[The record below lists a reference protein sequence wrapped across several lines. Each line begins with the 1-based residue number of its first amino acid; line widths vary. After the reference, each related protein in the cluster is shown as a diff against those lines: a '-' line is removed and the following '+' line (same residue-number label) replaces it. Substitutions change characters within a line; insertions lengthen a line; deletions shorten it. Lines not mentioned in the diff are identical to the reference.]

1 MSPYSEYLRARF
13 NKRLGSRSRVA
24 KEANKPKSEQSKRVT
39 RPEHIKQNAGRAV
52 RQRISTGAQRLPPEL
67 RKTYIRQFGRSAV
80 GGVSSPASS
89 FQKTLENIVDE
100 TLKEIDQRQDTER
113 AIQLAMENPA
123 ATSDEDDGIFKKIA
137 EAVMTNTPLAPLM
150 TGDVKSGTPIGNA
163 IVAAE
168 NVVEGGQQEE
178 PQSHWQGLMEDFS
191 RSPVGRGLDIVSR
204 PAYGAFEG
212 MQNALEADYATRG
225 TPEEQT
231 NPLRYLD
238 ELGGGFWQGLSGQEK
253 TGFGDVWHTMREDSD
268 IVGMEKL
275 RELDETNP
283 GATRWLDRAVGLG
296 GEITMDPLNWVSG
309 GATGI
314 IRNTG
319 AQLTETSAKAAI
331 RESVNNIARD
341 FFDDVIS
348 TTGGL
353 RYKPSQDAIAAYA
366 TQAAEDAITKNLLEI
381 SSGTHAG
388 WGKMGLEGT
397 AQSTANRVTQT
408 VRDEFFKSFDNR
420 VEKVIVALNQGGNLP
435 PNAWRTHLSQS
446 PELSDT
452 IDNMM
457 NDINAAAVAK
467 GLPAPYRSRAMFTLS
482 LGKNDIPKLQRY
494 INQTKD
500 TFDAPLA
507 QHVFDEVYKNTRQFY
522 YNTIGIRLGRKTIP
536 IKTFGKAYT
545 YTKENLPQR
554 AKLTAENFAESMSF
568 ERNAPGRISLMA
580 QNGRSIG
587 AQSFEKFHT
596 DWSKLAR
603 GFSKQEDH
611 DIFLYLNDM
620 VSAVPPKLE
629 NMTLLMRDELKK
641 MFSDE
646 MASGARPEN
655 AVAADNY
662 AFIYNRGGKQKDR
675 ETFKRERKKT
685 IKATGSALG
694 WNLER
699 ARSMN
704 LRPVE
709 SAFDSLIRR
718 KMKSMR
724 DITRAL
730 FMKDLIDNFG
740 VMSKGPLSTAAMRTR
755 SNLEEIPVGNL
766 PQQFR
771 TEFHKGNRFYLP
783 REHKRMYDTY
793 AELSAWNSADAR
805 MLLREFSRATNF
817 IKYLSTV
824 PRPGFHIRNFIGDI
838 FMGILDHIP
847 SKTYS
852 EVLNKYTQHLA
863 GKTVNFKITSTMAKS
878 WDEMKS
884 LYDLHANSGFIE
896 TEIPLGGSSPSA
908 GQHVSNLR
916 KRTANKARQF
926 SDVREDYGRFV
937 HFVGAFRQEA
947 NALLRKGHKGARLEE
962 KALEAAVWRV
972 NHYKFDYSALT
983 ALERKIK
990 LVFPFYTF
998 TRKAAPTLMQQLYL
1012 NPKWMA
1018 IPNRFMEYND
1028 GSAADN
1034 FNAYH
1039 IPDYIRDMGYGMLTD
1054 EDEPKLITGD
1064 ILPSASVLNSL
1075 DFTNSQQFAQSAMS
1089 QTNPMLQ
1096 LGAETALGREFFSG
1110 RPTGSFPEY
1119 VANKFSFP
1127 GQFVRQASGPD
1138 NEPAWIQALNETWF
1152 GAGVPVRQLSEE
1164 SQDFAFRE
1172 LEDRFIQDPFSEI
1185 NRSQELFRVYQSS
1198 NGVFKVKNNA
1208 TGAILFETQNPS
1220 EAVAYVKQVIG

>member
-1 MSPYSEYLRARF
+1 MAPASEYLRARF
-13 NKRLGSRSRVA
+13 NKRLGSRSAVA
-24 KEANKPKSEQSKRVT
+24 KTANRPKSNQSKRVQ
-39 RPEHIKQNAGRAV
+39 RPVHIRDYSGRPI
-52 RQRISTGAQRLPPEL
+52 RQRISTGAQRLPAEL
-67 RKTYIRQFGRSAV
+67 RKTYIRQFGRPAV

-89 FQKTLENIVDE
+89 FQRTLENIVDE
-100 TLKEIDQRQDTER
+100 TLKEIDARQDTER

-123 ATSDEDDGIFKKIA
+123 SLSDDDDNGLFKGIV

-150 TGDVKSGTPIGNA
+150 TGDVRSGTPIGNA
-163 IVAAE
+163 VVAAAD
-168 NVVEGGQQEE
+168 VVEGRQQEE
-178 PQSHWQGLMEDFS
+178 PQSRWQGLMEDFS

-204 PAYGAFEG
+204 PAYGLFEG
-212 MQNALEADYATRG
+212 LDANQDYLNANPDTGQWQPFLEFVKGVGR
-225 TPEEQT
+225 
-231 NPLRYLD
+231 
-238 ELGGGFWQGLSGQEK
+238 GLSGEDK
-253 TGFGDVWHTMREDSD
+253 TGFGEYVEGVSQS
-268 IVGMEKL
+268 
-275 RELDETNP
+275 
-283 GATRWLDRAVGLG
+283 ATPIGEAFQNLEEEHPSTAQWTKRGLG
-296 GEITMDPLNWVSG
+296 FGGEVFLDPLNWVSG
-309 GATGI
+309 GTAGVI
-314 IRNTG
+314 KSSG
-319 AQLTETSAKAAI
+319 AQLTETTAKEAVRA
-331 RESVNNIARD
+331 SVDNIARN
-341 FFDDVIS
+341 FYDDVIS

-353 RYKPSQDAIAAYA
+353 RYKPSQDAIASYA

-408 VRDEFFKSFDNR
+408 VRDEYFRSFDNR
-420 VEKVIVALNQGGNLP
+420 VEKIIRALNQGGNLP
-435 PNAWRTHLSQS
+435 PNSWRTHLAQS
-446 PELSDT
+446 PELSDA

-457 NDINAAAVAK
+457 NDVNAAAVAK
-467 GLPAPYRSRAMFTLS
+467 GLSAPYRSRAMFTLS
-482 LGKNDIPKLQRY
+482 LGKEDIPALRKYVAR
-494 INQTKD
+494 TKNE
-500 TFDAPLA
+500 FDAPLV

-522 YNTIGIRLGRKTIP
+522 YNTIGLRVGRKTIP
-536 IKTFGKAYT
+536 IKAFGKAYA

-554 AKLTAENFAESMSF
+554 MKLTAENFAETMSY
-568 ERNAPGRISLMA
+568 ERSAPGRISLMT
-580 QNGRSIG
+580 QHGRSIG
-587 AQSFEKFHT
+587 AQSFERFHT

-611 DIFLYLNDM
+611 DIFLYLNGM
-620 VSAVPPKLE
+620 TSVLPPKLD
-629 NMTLLMRDELKK
+629 NMAIAMRGELDRMFADEII
-641 MFSDE
+641 
-646 MASGARPEN
+646 AGARPEG
-655 AVAADNY
+655 AVAADDY

-675 ETFKRERKKT
+675 ETFKAERKRT
-685 IKATGSALG
+685 IKATGNALG

-709 SAFDSLIRR
+709 SAFDALIRR

-755 SNLEEIPVGNL
+755 GELVEIPVGNL

-771 TEFHKGNRFYLP
+771 TEFKKGNHFYLP
-783 REHKRMYDTY
+783 KEHKRMFDTY
-793 AELSAWNSADAR
+793 ADLSSWNSADAKL
-805 MLLREFSRATNF
+805 LLREFAKATNF

-852 EVLNKYTQHLA
+852 EVLSKYTQHLA
-863 GKTVNFKITSTMAKS
+863 GKTVNFKITSTVSKS

-896 TEIPLGGSSPSA
+896 TEIPLGGSSPTA
-908 GQHVSNLR
+908 GQHASNLR

-937 HFVGAFRQEA
+937 HFIGAFRQEA
-947 NALLRKGHKGARLEE
+947 NALLRKGYKGVRLEE

-983 ALERKIK
+983 AFERKLK
-990 LVFPFYTF
+990 LVYPFYTF

-1054 EDEPKLITGD
+1054 EDEPKLITAD
-1064 ILPSASVLNSL
+1064 ILPSSSVLNSL
-1075 DFTNSQQFAQSAMS
+1075 DFTNSQQFAQSVMS

-1119 VANKFSFP
+1119 IADKFSFP
-1127 GQFVRQASGPD
+1127 GQFVRQASGSD
-1138 NEPAWIQALNETWF
+1138 SEPAWIQALNETWF
-1152 GAGVPVRQLSEE
+1152 GAGIPVRELSTE

-1172 LEDRFIQDPFSEI
+1172 LEDRFIQDPFSEV
-1185 NRSQELFRVYQSS
+1185 NRSQELFRVYPSS
-1198 NGVFKVKNNA
+1198 NGVFKVKNNV

-1220 EAVAYVKQVIG
+1220 EAVAYVKQAIG